1 MKISSSSGALVRHQR
16 KFLAAAGLATAIAAA
31 IQLAAPPA
39 PVSAAVAS
47 APLTAQMPESFAD
60 LVKTVKPA
68 VVNIATAARIERGD
82 PAGVPEFRFPE
93 GSPFDRYFRDFF
105 EKRNR
110 ARPEGAPVPNARAMG
125 SGFIIDPAGYV
136 VTNNHVVANAVEI
149 TVTLNDGEQF
159 PAKLIGRDVK
169 TDIALLKVDA
179 DEPLP
184 HVSFGDSDTAQVGDW
199 VIAVGNPFGLGGSV
213 SAGIISARGRDIR
226 SGPFDDFLQIDAP
239 INRGSSGG
247 PLFDKQGQVIGI
259 NTAIFSPSGGNI
271 GIGFAIPS
279 SMSEPIVVALREDG
293 RVARGWLG
301 VNIQEI
307 TEEIAESL
315 DIDETEG
322 ALIAGVMP
330 GGPAEAAGLETG
342 DVILEFDDAEV
353 ERVKDLPRL
362 VAATKANK
370 TVTVRVL
377 RNGEEKNLQVKI
389 GAMPENEEVAAASAA
404 DPESPD
410 TAKLGLA
417 LAQLTP
423 EFRQRLRLADD
434 VGGVVIAD
442 VARNSPAARE
452 GLRPGDLIKRVGN
465 REVNTPGE
473 VIDEVK
479 RHADRKAVLLL
490 ISRAG
495 NDRFVAVPLD
505 KA

>member
-1 MKISSSSGALVRHQR
+1 MTISSSSGVLVRHQR
-16 KFLAAAGLATAIAAA
+16 KLFLAAGLATAIAAA
-31 IQLAAPPA
+31 IQLAVPPA
-39 PVSAAVAS
+39 PVSAAVAPAS
-47 APLTAQMPESFAD
+47 LTAQMPESFAD
-60 LVKTVKPA
+60 LVKAVKPA
-68 VVNIATAARIERGD
+68 VVNIATAAHIEEGGH
-82 PAGVPEFRFPE
+82 AGVPEFRFPE
-93 GSPFDRYFRDFF
+93 GSPFDRYFREFF
-105 EKRNR
+105 EHRNPG
-110 ARPEGAPVPNARAMG
+110 RPKGAPRPNARSMG

-136 VTNNHVVANAVEI
+136 VTNNHVVDKAVEI
-149 TVTLNDGEQF
+149 TVTLNDGDQL
-159 PAKLIGRDVK
+159 PARLIGRDVK
-169 TDIALLKVDA
+169 TDIALLKIDT

-247 PLFDKQGQVIGI
+247 PLFDKRGQVIGI

-279 SMSEPIVVALREDG
+279 SMAKSIVAALREDG
-293 RVARGWLG
+293 HVARGWLG

-315 DIDETEG
+315 NIDEAEG

-342 DVILEFDDAEV
+342 DVILEFDGEEV

-370 TVTVRVL
+370 NVTVRLL
-377 RNGEEKNLQVKI
+377 RDGDEKDIQVKI
-389 GAMPENEEVAAASAA
+389 GAMPEDQVATATPA
-404 DPESPD
+404 DPETPD
-410 TAKLGLA
+410 TARLGLA
-417 LAQLTP
+417 LAPLTP
-423 EFRQRLRLADD
+423 EFRQRLRLPDD
-434 VGGVVIAD
+434 ATGVVIAD

-452 GLRPGDLIKRVGN
+452 GLRPGDLIKRVGS
-465 REVNTPGE
+465 REVSTPGE

-479 RHADRKAVLLL
+479 RLTDRKAVLLL